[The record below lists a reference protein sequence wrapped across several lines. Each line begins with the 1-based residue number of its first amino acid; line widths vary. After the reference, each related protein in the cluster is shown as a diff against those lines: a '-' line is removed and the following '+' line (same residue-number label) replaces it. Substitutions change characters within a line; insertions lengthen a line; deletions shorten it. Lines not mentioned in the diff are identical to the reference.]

1 MDISEVGLRLLR
13 QRASELGVEVATAV
27 FDLTQPI
34 FPPNCVD
41 TILNF
46 RFLARSAFAAYRQA
60 LRPGGLLFF
69 ETFVH
74 TGAGDTP
81 SYFLE
86 PGELYRAFAD
96 FEIVHALETAVRGHR
111 SGKMRPV
118 AQLIAR
124 KPED

>member
-1 MDISEVGLRLLR
+1 MSLVD
-13 QRASELGVEVATAV
+13 RAAS
-27 FDLTQPI
+27 
-34 FPPNCVD
+34 
-41 TILNF
+41 
-46 RFLARSAFAAYRQA
+46 A

-86 PGELYRAFAD
+86 PGELYRVFAD